1 MRPRCR
7 VMVGGVGMAM
17 AMAMATA
24 CQDAHAE
31 VGEKRKED
39 GGPEKSLAATA
50 YWNIPRH
57 GEQYVTGIV
66 GANIGA
72 LRLETRVNY
81 EARRAMSAFV
91 GWTFA
96 GGEALTYSATPI
108 VGWVGGDVR
117 GPIGGLE
124 ASLAWRKFDYY
135 IEIEYVHD
143 QRERESSYVYAW
155 SELAYRPAD
164 WLRLGLAVQR
174 TRAYQ
179 SDRDIQ
185 RGPFAQVT
193 FKRVT
198 AGVYWFNPAS
208 SEQVV
213 VVSMGISF

>member
-1 MRPRCR
+1 
-7 VMVGGVGMAM
+7 
-17 AMAMATA
+17 
-24 CQDAHAE
+24 
-31 VGEKRKED
+31 
-39 GGPEKSLAATA
+39 
-50 YWNIPRH
+50 
-57 GEQYVTGIV
+57 
-66 GANIGA
+66 
-72 LRLETRVNY
+72 
-81 EARRAMSAFV
+81 MSAFV

-164 WLRLGLAVQR
+164 WLRLGLRGAADAR
-174 TRAYQ
+174 YQ

-185 RGPFAQVT
+185 PRPVRAGNVQAGHRGRVLVQSCFVGAGGGGVDGDRVLAQ
-193 FKRVT
+193 RMART
-198 AGVYWFNPAS
+198 AAIAALRNTCREGSKPVLHRWIQLATDPPAA
-208 SEQVV
+208 
-213 VVSMGISF
+213 